1 MGRGRARSRQQQ
13 LRLGPGK
20 HEAAARTAGCA
31 EGKPAAVE
39 SVVQDAAG
47 QGRLWRGWALAQ
59 GWGVGASGVYPG
71 PGSLAVPLSLAPLPA
86 VPCRVAM
93 GKVSVGVSCLGG

>member
-59 GWGVGASGVYPG
+59 GWGVGAPGVTLDQGAWLCLFLWLHYLLFPV
-71 PGSLAVPLSLAPLPA
+71 GSPWE
-86 VPCRVAM
+86 
-93 GKVSVGVSCLGG
+93 K